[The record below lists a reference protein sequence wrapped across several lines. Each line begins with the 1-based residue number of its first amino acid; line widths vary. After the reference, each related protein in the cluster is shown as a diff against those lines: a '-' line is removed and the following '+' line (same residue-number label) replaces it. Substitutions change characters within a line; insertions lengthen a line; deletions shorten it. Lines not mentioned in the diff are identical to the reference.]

1 MSLSFLFS
9 RRKGL
14 VMVTALQ
21 TVVVSVESLLA
32 ILLDVKGCPFA
43 SIVVET
49 EPRMRKTD
57 NPHMGTVKRSSMAIQ
72 LGIVYENSVNNQRDR
87 ENVEERVEVQER
99 RWGQRIPKTTMVEHN
114 GSFYLEAKIVN
125 VKETAYF
132 NNGVEIDAEELK
144 PFLYV
149 RKQSKTQ
156 GDEKP
161 VVLRDF
167 KMSSIRE
174 LKLNGNHYMVE

>member
-1 MSLSFLFS
+1 M
-9 RRKGL
+9 
-14 VMVTALQ
+14 
-21 TVVVSVESLLA
+21 
-32 ILLDVKGCPFA
+32 
-43 SIVVET
+43 
-49 EPRMRKTD
+49 
-57 NPHMGTVKRSSMAIQ
+57 
-72 LGIVYENSVNNQRDR
+72 
-87 ENVEERVEVQER
+87 EVQER

-156 GDEKP
+156 GVEKP